1 MSISKDLETYK
12 AVFGIENIV
21 YSHTVTFIYK
31 DNGKDRNLISSI
43 FLTAENITVINTR
56 YDLKYRIP
64 LGDIVDFTTENKM
77 LKYYVH
83 LEYGRQSKRYNA
95 SIDFTTKGDG
105 NTFITLLSLAVEV
118 DRKTLDLENTYENE
132 MTKIQEY
139 KDKELKNIN
148 EEKRKIINN
157 ISNLKIENKKT

>member
-12 AVFGIENIV
+12 AVFGVENVV
-21 YSHTVTFIYK
+21 YSHTATFIYK

-56 YDLKYRIP
+56 YGLKYRIP
-64 LGDIVDFTTENKM
+64 LGDIVDYTTENKM

-105 NTFITLLSLAVEV
+105 NTFISLLSLAVEV
-118 DRKTLDLENTYENE
+118 DRKRIDL
-132 MTKIQEY
+132 
-139 KDKELKNIN
+139 
-148 EEKRKIINN
+148 
-157 ISNLKIENKKT
+157 